1 MLYGEPFDSGFALAE
16 RHQSTPD
23 LPAAQAVYAEL
34 LAVAESFEDSPDVR
48 LLRGHLLSD
57 IAAVQ
62 LTATDLP
69 GAGLSV
75 ERALGLVRGV
85 SDVPMGPRGRQV
97 WLEVLLKTLKAGAE
111 LSRRTGNLDEA
122 LTTVDEAATLLAEF
136 DDPEGLRTA
145 EFGLARVHL
154 LLDRSEWGAAEELA
168 SALLPTTTAVGPDLL
183 DCLGIVCA
191 STGRT
196 ELAEDYFARADEG
209 FLALG
214 HNSKRQQLISHRAY
228 AAMRAGDLDRAEE
241 LYAEASAIFERQGQF
256 EDLAV
261 CEQAR
266 AFLAEHRG
274 DADGGKA
281 LTASS
286 LARFERLGAMIAAA
300 DTMLLGA
307 RQAYERGDIDEMKRL
322 AQGARDVY
330 QERELYE
337 RCAQVDLML
346 AKTLEDD
353 LNRTDHGERG
363 DPGDHERRSVDTAL
377 SLALPAALALE
388 AARYDFASAHARS
401 QWLELADDAMRVAFR
416 LALRRQDQGLIFELV
431 EHRCAGASLVLSP
444 MDRTPSSPLG
454 PGPGPGPGP
463 GGPVPAPASGPG
475 GTPIFPDAAM
485 KTYAPT
491 GGDAPM
497 ALGGVAAEAA
507 ASVGLRVAPPPR
519 VRMAAG
525 TGRTA
530 LQEYI
535 EAAEFRYHRRI
546 VSEEEV
552 PFWSPT
558 S

>member
-1 MLYGEPFDSGFALAE
+1 MRNDEPDTEPATEPHDDTEPQPPPALYGEPFDSGLERAE
-16 RHQSTPD
+16 LHQLTPD
-23 LPAAQAVYAEL
+23 LPAALAVYAEL
-34 LAVAESFEDSPDVR
+34 LTVAESFEDSPDVR
-48 LLRGHLLSD
+48 LLRGHLLSN

-85 SDVPMGPRGRQV
+85 ADVPMGPRGHQL
-97 WLEVLLKTLKAGAE
+97 WLEILLKTLKADAE
-111 LSRRTGNLDEA
+111 LSRRTGDLDAA
-122 LTTVDEAATLLAEF
+122 LATVDEATALLPGF

-145 EFGLARVHL
+145 EFALARVHL

-168 SALLPTTTAVGPDLL
+168 AALLPTTPAIEPQLL
-183 DCLGIVCA
+183 DCLGIICA
-191 STGRT
+191 STGRA
-196 ELAEDYFARADEG
+196 EPAEDHFARADEG
-209 FLALG
+209 YQALG
-214 HNSKRQQLISHRAY
+214 DTSGRQQLISHRAY
-228 AAMRAGDLDRAEE
+228 AAMRAGDLDRAEQ
-241 LYAEASAIFERQGQF
+241 LYAEASAIFERQGRS

-274 DADGGKA
+274 DADGGEA
-281 LTASS
+281 LAASS

-307 RQAYERGDIDEMKRL
+307 RQAYDRGDIDELKRL
-322 AQGARDVY
+322 AQSARDVY
-330 QERELYE
+330 QERALYE

-346 AKTLEDD
+346 AKTLEDN
-353 LNRTDHGERG
+353 LNRTDH
-363 DPGDHERRSVDTAL
+363 GDHERRSVDTAL

-388 AARYDFASAHARS
+388 AARYDFAGAHARS
-401 QWLELADDAMRVAFR
+401 QWLQLADDGMRLAFR

-444 MDRTPSSPLG
+444 ADRTPTYS
-454 PGPGPGPGP
+454 PGPGET
-463 GGPVPAPASGPG
+463 PV
-475 GTPIFPDAAM
+475 FPDAAM
-485 KTYAPT
+485 KTYAPS
-491 GGDAPM
+491 GDDAPP

-507 ASVGLRVAPPPR
+507 ASAGLRVAPPPR

-525 TGRTA
+525 TDRTA

-535 EAAEFRYHRRI
+535 QAAEFRYHRRI